1 MGNYPLLCGKLSIAP
16 CTSFSEP
23 PWAGQC
29 SAGGTGIRFA
39 NHFGAI
45 HSCFLA
51 KINRGTWFQWAARW
65 WAVCVCEIR
74 RKKITQVHFHADGS
88 LISHIITHVKAE
100 TQLRTKSWVW
110 KAALQCV
117 TPLNPGTAKYTCCCP
132 RCTWFIHAGK
142 TRAAV
147 KKWSAALLA
156 EGRHY

>member
-51 KINRGTWFQWAARW
+51 KINRALGSSEQPDDGHS
-65 WAVCVCEIR
+65 VCEIR

-88 LISHIITHVKAE
+88 LISYIITHVNAE
-100 TQLRTKSWVW
+100 TQFKTKSWVW

-117 TPLNPGTAKYTCCCP
+117 TPSNPGTAKYTCSCP

-142 TRAAV
+142 TRAAI

>member
-51 KINRGTWFQWAARW
+51 KINRALGSSEQPDDGQ
-65 WAVCVCEIR
+65 CVCEIR

-88 LISHIITHVKAE
+88 LISHIIIHVK
-100 TQLRTKSWVW
+100 LFNIILV
-110 KAALQCV
+110 
-117 TPLNPGTAKYTCCCP
+117 
-132 RCTWFIHAGK
+132 F
-142 TRAAV
+142 
-147 KKWSAALLA
+147 
-156 EGRHY
+156 